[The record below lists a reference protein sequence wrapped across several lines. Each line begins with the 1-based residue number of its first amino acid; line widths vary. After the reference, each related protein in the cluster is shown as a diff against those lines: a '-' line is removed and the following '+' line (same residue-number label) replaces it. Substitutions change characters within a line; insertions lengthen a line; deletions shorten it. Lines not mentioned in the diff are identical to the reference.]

1 MEVSI
6 DELMPISIREFE
18 GTSKI
23 PYDLYVRLE
32 GDKFLLVVRA
42 GTEASVLALSDFARQ
57 HLEEIWVKK
66 IEYKSHISRNVNNA
80 SAVLKTQSNLP
91 ASGQASI
98 LSHATNSVFNEIER
112 LGFSRDTYLHA
123 KNITGSIVKM
133 VDQKPELS
141 QIIGGLGL
149 SSDRLVDHSV
159 AVSAI
164 SVMIGRVLNWQKDST
179 IEKLGL
185 GGILHD
191 IGKKELSKDLLS
203 KPRID
208 WSHDEMTEYETHPH
222 RGMQILQT
230 LNMIPDDVIS
240 IVYEHH
246 ENTFGQGFP
255 RKLREIRMNPLA
267 KVVSLANAFVNL
279 TLSNVNSPHPKSAKE
294 AIHHL
299 ENIQGRPYN
308 REAFLALK
316 ALVERDQT
324 LQTPPKKAKKGA

>member
-1 MEVSI
+1 MELSI
-6 DELMPISIREFE
+6 DELMPISISEFE

-23 PYDLYVRLE
+23 PLDLYVKL
-32 GDKFLLVVRA
+32 DDNKFLLVVRA
-42 GTEASVLALSDFARQ
+42 GTEASVMALSDFARQ
-57 HLEEIWVKK
+57 HLEEVWVKK
-66 IEYKSHISRNVNNA
+66 IEFRKNVSKNILNA
-80 SAVLKTQSNLP
+80 STVLSNRSDLAP
-91 ASGQASI
+91 SGQASV
-98 LSHATNSVFNEIER
+98 LSHATNAVFNEIEK
-112 LGFSRDTYLHA
+112 LGFSRETYIHA

-141 QIIGGLGL
+141 QIIAGLEL

-164 SVMIGRVLNWQKDST
+164 SVMIGRVLNWQKDTT

-191 IGKKELSKDLLS
+191 IGKKELSKELLN

-230 LNMIPDDVIS
+230 LDAIPDDVIS

-246 ENTFGQGFP
+246 ENAFGQGFP
-255 RKLREIRMNPLA
+255 RKLREVRMNPLA

-279 TLSNVNSPHPKSAKE
+279 TLSNINSPRTKSAKE

-324 LQTPPKKAKKGA
+324 AHHKKIKKGAA

>member
-1 MEVSI
+1 MELSI
-6 DELMPISIREFE
+6 DELMSISINEFE

-23 PYDLYVRLE
+23 PFDLYVKLDD
-32 GDKFLLVVRA
+32 DKFLLVVRA
-42 GTEASVLALSDFARQ
+42 GTEASVMALSDFAKQ
-57 HLEEIWVKK
+57 HLKEVWVKK
-66 IEYKSHISRNVNNA
+66 IEYRKHVSKSISNA
-80 SAVLKTQSNLP
+80 STVLMNRSDLAP
-91 ASGQASI
+91 AGQASI
-98 LSHATNSVFNEIER
+98 LSHATNSVFSEIEK
-112 LGFSRDTYLHA
+112 LGFSRETYLHA

-141 QIIGGLGL
+141 QIIAGLGL

-159 AVSAI
+159 AVSVI
-164 SVMIGRVLNWQKDST
+164 SVMIGRVLNWQKDAT

-185 GGILHD
+185 GGMLHD
-191 IGKKELSKDLLS
+191 IGKKELSKELLT

-230 LNMIPDDVIS
+230 LDLIPDDVIS

-255 RKLREIRMNPLA
+255 RKLREVRMNPLA

-279 TLSNVNSPHPKSAKE
+279 TLANVNLPKPKTAKE

-308 REAFLALK
+308 RECFLALK
-316 ALVERDQT
+316 AIVERDEAA
-324 LQTPPKKAKKGA
+324 LPKKIKKGA